1 MWLSWVF
8 DNFKLSLEPTIITTA
23 TKMTPRTKTTIK
35 TTTKITTS
43 TTSTKTT
50 FLGCDTIELNLVVV
64 VVVGVGLLAVTGHII
79 FSCGQ

>member
-1 MWLSWVF
+1 MWLSWGF
-8 DNFKLSLEPTIITTA
+8 DNFKFSLGPTIITTA
-23 TKMTPRTKTTIK
+23 TKMTPRTTTTIK

-43 TTSTKTT
+43 TTTTKTT

>member
-1 MWLSWVF
+1 MWLSWGF
-8 DNFKLSLEPTIITTA
+8 DNFKFSLGPTIITTA

-43 TTSTKTT
+43 TTTTKTT

-64 VVVGVGLLAVTGHII
+64 VVVGLLAVTGHII